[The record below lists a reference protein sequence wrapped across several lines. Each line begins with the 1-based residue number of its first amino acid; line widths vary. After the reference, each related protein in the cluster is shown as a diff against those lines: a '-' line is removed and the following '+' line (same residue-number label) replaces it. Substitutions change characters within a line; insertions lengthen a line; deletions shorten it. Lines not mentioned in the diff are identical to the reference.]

1 MLAASVGARRNFF
14 GERSGRPVNSRP
26 HPEDRGLFREVGIS
40 HPPAVSMSVDYGP
53 YGGEKGCIGEIMSFA
68 AGERGKSA
76 AGAPVATGFFS
87 K

>member
-26 HPEDRGLFREVGIS
+26 HPEDWGLFREVAIS
-40 HPPAVSMSVDYGP
+40 HPHPVSVPVDYGP
-53 YGGEKGCIGEIMSFA
+53 YGGEKGCIGQIMSFFS
-68 AGERGKSA
+68 GERGKSPE
-76 AGAPVATGFFS
+76 GAPVEAGFFS